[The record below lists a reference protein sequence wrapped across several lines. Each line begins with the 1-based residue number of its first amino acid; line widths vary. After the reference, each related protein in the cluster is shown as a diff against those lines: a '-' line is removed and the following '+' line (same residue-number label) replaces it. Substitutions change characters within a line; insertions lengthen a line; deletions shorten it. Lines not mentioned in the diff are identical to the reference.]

1 MEMNIYAK
9 LNAARNQF
17 HTLKL
22 KKTGLNKFAGYDYFE
37 LGDFLIPALK
47 TLSEN
52 DLCAYISFGK
62 DLAIM
67 KIVDVTDSSVIEI
80 TSPMSSASLKGCHDV
95 QNLGAVQSYLRRYL
109 WVTALE
115 IVEHDALDSSK
126 PLTEEGVSK
135 KGPGPVITPRGGIG
149 DDLPEDIKLF
159 LTDLAASTVDLVNQG
174 KAKEARTM
182 IEDQGLE
189 SDQFVW
195 FTNQLAAP
203 IRTALKNAK

>member
-1 MEMNIYAK
+1 MSVYQK
-9 LNAARNQF
+9 LNQARTKF

-22 KKTGLNKFAGYDYFE
+22 KKSGLNKFQGYSYFE
-37 LGDFLIPALK
+37 LADFLIPALEVLAE
-47 TLSEN
+47 TG
-52 DLCAYISFGK
+52 LCAFISFGK
-62 DLAIM
+62 ELATMTI
-67 KIVDVTDSSVIEI
+67 TDIDDGSFIAI
-80 TSPMSSASLKGCHDV
+80 TSPMEKADMKGNQPI
-95 QNLGAVQSYLRRYL
+95 QNLGAVETYTRRYL

-135 KGPGPVITPRGGIG
+135 KGQGPVITPRGGIG
-149 DDLPEDIKLF
+149 NDLSDDVKYF
-159 LTDLAASTVDLVNQG
+159 LTELAASTVDLVNQG

-182 IEDQGLE
+182 IEEQQLE
-189 SDQFVW
+189 TDQFVW